1 MVAYILL
8 LFFCR
13 GSWDYSSIFLDF
25 FALRL
30 SYGKNFYS
38 AYIKNSTLIVMEL
51 FFIFTKMGAA
61 VFIPFLMP
69 LFRRWSIRPSRN
81 INPSAKNKR
90 VKC

>member
-1 MVAYILL
+1 MVPAEAAGIILAY
-8 LFFCR
+8 
-13 GSWDYSSIFLDF
+13 FLDF

-30 SYGKNFYS
+30 ILWQKFLFSIY
-38 AYIKNSTLIVMEL
+38 KNSTLIVMEL

-69 LFRRWSIRPSRN
+69 LFRRRSIRPSRN